1 MYNEKE
7 LIGKRSQLFRRL
19 MKLRNIIPGS
29 FSIRR
34 LHCGKQNCICKREG
48 KLHTGYQYSYKIE
61 PKQKPKTKM
70 IPKNLSKQVERQVA
84 ANKEFKKIMKQIHEI
99 NLEILSNQIKNKK
112 K

>member
-7 LIGKRSQLFRRL
+7 LIGKRSKLFRRL
-19 MKLRNIIPGS
+19 MKLRDIIPGS
-29 FSIRR
+29 FSVRKIP
-34 LHCGKQNCICKREG
+34 CGKLNCICKREG

-70 IPKNLSKQVERQVA
+70 IPKDLYKQVERQVA

>member
-7 LIGKRSQLFRRL
+7 LIGKRSRLFRRL

-29 FSIRR
+29 FSVRR
-34 LHCGKQNCICKREG
+34 LRCGKPNCICKREG

-70 IPKNLSKQVERQVA
+70 IPKDLAKQVERQVA

-112 K
+112 N